1 MKKEN
6 HMSQNLSIFEQAGKD
21 IPEGL
26 SDNKVKTVFE
36 ATGLDWVVEQKQ
48 VYTQRPNTNP
58 AIHIGTSCYDILPNY
73 VANYRSDNN
82 QFLGMVHPKDYKVV
96 QNCDAFDFIDELPN
110 FTFEKVGMFNGGKKV
125 FVVGKS
131 NEQIA
136 IDGSDDLVNFYLTFL
151 HGHDGKSG
159 IRFILCPVRMFCM
172 NQLNLMLQSATFKYN
187 IAHTG
192 DIQFKLAQIQKAI
205 ADSRNYVTGLSQ
217 TIDTMINTKVS
228 KTIEQLTLELIP
240 VEDNDTTLITSRK
253 EEARQTI
260 ITLYNDKPDL
270 QNYKGTQFGII
281 SAVSDYISHAQ
292 PKRISHSTIDN
303 TFIKNIEGS
312 ELLEKT
318 RNILNAA

>member
-1 MKKEN
+1 
-6 HMSQNLSIFEQAGKD
+6 MSQNLSIFEQAGKD

-228 KTIEQLTLELIP
+228 KSIEQLTLELIP

>member
-1 MKKEN
+1 MN
-6 HMSQNLSIFEQAGKD
+6 QNLSIFEQAGKD

-36 ATGLDWVVEQKQ
+36 ATGLDWVVEQKE
-48 VYTQRPNTNP
+48 VAVLEKDNNYSFLR
-58 AIHIGTSCYDILPNY
+58 NY

-110 FTFEKVGMFNGGKKV
+110 FTFEKVGMFSGGKKV
-125 FVVGKS
+125 FVIGKS
-131 NEQIA
+131 NEQID
-136 IDGSDDLVNFYLTFL
+136 IDGTGDLVNFYLTFL

-172 NQLNLMLQSATFKYN
+172 NQLNLMLQTANFKYN

-205 ADSRNYVTGLSQ
+205 ADSRNYVTGLAQ
-217 TIDTMINTKVS
+217 TIDTMINTKTTKS
-228 KTIEQLTLELIP
+228 IEQLTLELIP
-240 VEDNDTTLITSRK
+240 VEDTDTTLITSRK

-270 QNYKGTQFGII
+270 QNYKGTQFGIV

-303 TFIKNIEGS
+303 TFIRNIEGS
-312 ELLEKT
+312 ELLERT
-318 RNILNAA
+318 RLLLTA

>member
-1 MKKEN
+1 
-6 HMSQNLSIFEQAGKD
+6 MSQNLSIFEQAGKD

-26 SDNKVKTVFE
+26 SDNKVKTIFE
-36 ATGLDWVVEQKQ
+36 ATGLDWVVEQKE
-48 VYTQRPNTNP
+48 VAVLEKDNNYSFLR
-58 AIHIGTSCYDILPNY
+58 NY

-172 NQLNLMLQSATFKYN
+172 NQLNLMLQTANFKYN

-205 ADSRNYVTGLSQ
+205 ADSRSYVTGLTQ
-217 TIDTMINTKVS
+217 TIDTMINTKATKS
-228 KTIEQLTLELIP
+228 IEQLTLELIP
-240 VEDNDTTLITSRK
+240 VEDTDTTLITSRK

-270 QNYKGTQFGII
+270 QNYKGTQFGIV

-312 ELLEKT
+312 ELLERT
-318 RNILNAA
+318 ILLLAV

>member
-1 MKKEN
+1 
-6 HMSQNLSIFEQAGKD
+6 MSQNLSIFEQAGKD

-36 ATGLDWVVEQKQ
+36 ATGLDWIVEQKQ
-48 VYTQRPNTNP
+48 VYTQKPNTNP
-58 AIHIGTSCYDILPNY
+58 AMHVGTACYDILPNY

-172 NQLNLMLQSATFKYN
+172 NQLNLMLQTANFKYN

-205 ADSRNYVTGLSQ
+205 ADSRNYVTDLTQ
-217 TIDTMINTKVS
+217 TIDTMINTKS
-228 KTIEQLTLELIP
+228 TKSIEQLTLELIP
-240 VEDNDTTLITSRK
+240 VEDTDTTLITSRK

-270 QNYKGTQFGII
+270 QNYKGTQFGIV

-303 TFIKNIEGS
+303 TFIRNIEGS
-312 ELLEKT
+312 ELLERT
-318 RNILNAA
+318 RLLLAA

>member
-1 MKKEN
+1 
-6 HMSQNLSIFEQAGKD
+6 MSQNLSIFEQAGKD

-26 SDNKVKTVFE
+26 SDNKVKTVLE
-36 ATGLDWVVEQKQ
+36 ATGLDWVVEQKE
-48 VYTQRPNTNP
+48 VAVLEKDNSYSFLR
-58 AIHIGTSCYDILPNY
+58 NY

-82 QFLGMVHPKDYKVV
+82 QFLGMVHSKDYKVV

-172 NQLNLMLQSATFKYN
+172 NQLNLMLQTANFKYN

-205 ADSRNYVTGLSQ
+205 ANSRNYVTDLAQ
-217 TIDTMINTKVS
+217 TIDTMINTKATKS
-228 KTIEQLTLELIP
+228 IEQLTLELIP
-240 VEDNDTTLITSRK
+240 VEDTDTTLITSRK
-253 EEARQTI
+253 KEARQTI

-292 PKRISHSTIDN
+292 PKRIGHSTIDN
-303 TFIKNIEGS
+303 TFVKNIEGS
-312 ELLEKT
+312 ELLERT
-318 RNILNAA
+318 RLLLAA

>member
-1 MKKEN
+1 MRKEN

-36 ATGLDWVVEQKQ
+36 ATGLDWVVEQKE
-48 VYTQRPNTNP
+48 VAVLEKDNNYSFLR
-58 AIHIGTSCYDILPNY
+58 NY

-151 HGHDGKSG
+151 HGHDGKSS

-172 NQLNLMLQSATFKYN
+172 NQLNLMLQTANFKYN

-205 ADSRNYVTGLSQ
+205 ADSRNYVTGLTQ
-217 TIDTMINTKVS
+217 TIDTMVNTKATKS
-228 KTIEQLTLELIP
+228 IEQLTLELIP
-240 VEDNDTTLITSRK
+240 VEDTDTTLITSRK

-270 QNYKGTQFGII
+270 QNYKGTQFGIV

-312 ELLEKT
+312 ELLERT
-318 RNILNAA
+318 RLLLAA

>member
-1 MKKEN
+1 
-6 HMSQNLSIFEQAGKD
+6 MSQNLSIFEQAGKD

-26 SDNKVKTVFE
+26 PDNKIKTVFE
-36 ATGLDWVVEQKQ
+36 ATGLDWVVEQKE
-48 VYTQRPNTNP
+48 VAVLEKDNSYSFLR
-58 AIHIGTSCYDILPNY
+58 NY

-172 NQLNLMLQSATFKYN
+172 NQLNLMLQTANFKYN

-205 ADSRNYVTGLSQ
+205 ADSRNYVTDLTQ
-217 TIDTMINTKVS
+217 TIDTMINTKATKS
-228 KTIEQLTLELIP
+228 IEQLTLELIP
-240 VEDNDTTLITSRK
+240 VEDTDTTLITSRK

-303 TFIKNIEGS
+303 TFIRNIEGS
-312 ELLEKT
+312 ELLERT
-318 RNILNAA
+318 RLLLAT

>member
-1 MKKEN
+1 MKKEIYMN
-6 HMSQNLSIFEQAGKD
+6 QISIFEQAGKD

-26 SDNKVKTVFE
+26 SDNKVKTVLE
-36 ATGLDWVVEQKQ
+36 ATGLDWIVEQKP
-48 VYTQRPNTNP
+48 VYIQRDNTNS
-58 AIHIGTSCYDILPNY
+58 AIHIGTACYDILPNY

-172 NQLNLMLQSATFKYN
+172 NQLNLMLQTANFKYN

-205 ADSRNYVTGLSQ
+205 ADSRNYVTDLTQ
-217 TIDTMINTKVS
+217 TIDTMINTKATKS
-228 KTIEQLTLELIP
+228 IEQLTLELIP
-240 VEDNDTTLITSRK
+240 VEDTDTTLITSRK

>member
-1 MKKEN
+1 
-6 HMSQNLSIFEQAGKD
+6 MSQNLSIFEHARKD

-26 SDNKVKTVFE
+26 SDNKVKTIFE
-36 ATGLDWVVEQKQ
+36 ATGLDWVVEQKE
-48 VYTQRPNTNP
+48 VAVLEKDNSYSFLR
-58 AIHIGTSCYDILPNY
+58 NY

-172 NQLNLMLQSATFKYN
+172 NQLNLMLQTANFKYN

-205 ADSRNYVTGLSQ
+205 ADSRNYVTGLTQ
-217 TIDTMINTKVS
+217 TIDTMINTKATKS
-228 KTIEQLTLELIP
+228 IEQLTLELIP
-240 VEDNDTTLITSRK
+240 VEDTDTTLVTSRK

-312 ELLEKT
+312 ELLERT
-318 RNILNAA
+318 RLLLAA

>member
-1 MKKEN
+1 MRKEN

-26 SDNKVKTVFE
+26 SDNKVKTIFE
-36 ATGLDWVVEQKQ
+36 ATGLDWVVEQKE
-48 VYTQRPNTNP
+48 VAVLEKDNNYSFLR
-58 AIHIGTSCYDILPNY
+58 NY

-172 NQLNLMLQSATFKYN
+172 NQLNLMLQTANFKYN

-205 ADSRNYVTGLSQ
+205 ADSRNYVTGLTQ
-217 TIDTMINTKVS
+217 TIDTMINTKS
-228 KTIEQLTLELIP
+228 TKSIEQLTLELIP
-240 VEDNDTTLITSRK
+240 VEDTDTTLITSRK

-260 ITLYNDKPDL
+260 VTLYNDKPDL
-270 QNYKGTQFGII
+270 QNYKGTQFGIV

>member
-1 MKKEN
+1 
-6 HMSQNLSIFEQAGKD
+6 MSQNLSIFEQAGKD

-36 ATGLDWVVEQKQ
+36 ATGLDWVVEQKE
-48 VYTQRPNTNP
+48 VAVLEKDNNYSFLR
-58 AIHIGTSCYDILPNY
+58 NY

-172 NQLNLMLQSATFKYN
+172 NQLNLMLQTANFKYN

-205 ADSRNYVTGLSQ
+205 ADSRNYVTGLTQ
-217 TIDTMINTKVS
+217 TIDTMINTKATKS
-228 KTIEQLTLELIP
+228 IEQLTLELIP
-240 VEDNDTTLITSRK
+240 VEDTDTTLITSRK

-270 QNYKGTQFGII
+270 QNYKGTQFGIV

-312 ELLEKT
+312 ELLERT
-318 RNILNAA
+318 RLLLAV

>member
-1 MKKEN
+1 
-6 HMSQNLSIFEQAGKD
+6 MSQNLSIFEQAGKD

-26 SDNKVKTVFE
+26 SDNKVKTVLE
-36 ATGLDWVVEQKQ
+36 ATGLDWVVEQKE
-48 VYTQRPNTNP
+48 VAVLEKDNSYSFLRNYT
-58 AIHIGTSCYDILPNY
+58 
-73 VANYRSDNN
+73 ANYRSDNN

-172 NQLNLMLQSATFKYN
+172 NQLNLMLQTANFKYN

-205 ADSRNYVTGLSQ
+205 ADSRNYVTDLTQ
-217 TIDTMINTKVS
+217 TIDTMINTKATKS
-228 KTIEQLTLELIP
+228 IEQLTLELIP
-240 VEDNDTTLITSRK
+240 VEDTDTTLITSRK

-292 PKRISHSTIDN
+292 PKRISHSTINN
-303 TFIKNIEGS
+303 TFVKNIEGS
-312 ELLEKT
+312 ELLERT
-318 RNILNAA
+318 RLLLAV

>member
-1 MKKEN
+1 
-6 HMSQNLSIFEQAGKD
+6 MSQNLSIFEQAGKD

-26 SDNKVKTVFE
+26 PDNRVKTIFE
-36 ATGLDWVVEQKQ
+36 ATGLDWVVEQKPLY
-48 VYTQRPNTNP
+48 VAKTEIGIPPNTLY
-58 AIHIGTSCYDILPNY
+58 GYETVPNH
-73 VANYRSDNN
+73 VANYRSDNG
-82 QFLGMVHPKDYKVV
+82 QLLGLVHPKDYKVV

-110 FTFEKVGMFNGGKKV
+110 FTFEKVGMFNNGKKV

-172 NQLNLMLQSATFKYN
+172 NQLNLMLQTATFKYN

-192 DIQFKLAQIQKAI
+192 DIQFKLAQIQRAI
-205 ADSRNYVTGLSQ
+205 ADSRNYVSGLTQ
-217 TIDTMINTKVS
+217 TIDTMINTKVTKS
-228 KTIEQLTLELIP
+228 IEQLTLELIP
-240 VEDNDTTLITSRK
+240 VEENDTALITSRK
-253 EEARQTI
+253 EETRQSI

>member
-1 MKKEN
+1 
-6 HMSQNLSIFEQAGKD
+6 MSQNLSIFEQAGKD

-26 SDNKVKTVFE
+26 SDNKVKTIFE
-36 ATGLDWVVEQKQ
+36 ATGLDWVVEQKE
-48 VYTQRPNTNP
+48 VAVLEKDNNYSFLR
-58 AIHIGTSCYDILPNY
+58 NY

-172 NQLNLMLQSATFKYN
+172 NQLNLMLQTANFKYN

-205 ADSRNYVTGLSQ
+205 ADSRNYVTDLTQ
-217 TIDTMINTKVS
+217 TIDTMINTKATKS
-228 KTIEQLTLELIP
+228 IEQLTLELIP
-240 VEDNDTTLITSRK
+240 VEDTDTTLITSRK

-260 ITLYNDKPDL
+260 TTLYNDKPDL
-270 QNYKGTQFGII
+270 QNYKGTQFGIV

-292 PKRISHSTIDN
+292 PKRISHSTINN

-312 ELLEKT
+312 ELLEKM

>member
-1 MKKEN
+1 
-6 HMSQNLSIFEQAGKD
+6 MSQNLSIFEQAGKD

-26 SDNKVKTVFE
+26 SDNKVKTIFE
-36 ATGLDWVVEQKQ
+36 ATGLDWVVEQKE
-48 VYTQRPNTNP
+48 VAVLEKDNNYSFLR
-58 AIHIGTSCYDILPNY
+58 NY
-73 VANYRSDNN
+73 VANYRSDNS

-172 NQLNLMLQSATFKYN
+172 NQLNLMLQTANFKYN

-205 ADSRNYVTGLSQ
+205 ADSRSYVTGLTQ
-217 TIDTMINTKVS
+217 TIDTMINTKS
-228 KTIEQLTLELIP
+228 TKSIEQLTLELIP
-240 VEDNDTTLITSRK
+240 VEDTDTTLITSRK

-270 QNYKGTQFGII
+270 QNYKGTQFGIV

-312 ELLEKT
+312 ELLEHT
-318 RNILNAA
+318 RLLLAV

>member
-1 MKKEN
+1 
-6 HMSQNLSIFEQAGKD
+6 MSQNLSIFEQAGKD

-26 SDNKVKTVFE
+26 SDNKIKTVFQ
-36 ATGLDWVVEQKQ
+36 ATGLDWTVEQKE
-48 VYTQRPNTNP
+48 VAVLEKDNSYSFLR
-58 AIHIGTSCYDILPNY
+58 NY

-131 NEQIA
+131 NEQID
-136 IDGSDDLVNFYLTFL
+136 IDGSGDLVDFYLTFL

-159 IRFILCPVRMFCM
+159 IRFIMCPVRMFCM
-172 NQLNLMLQSATFKYN
+172 NQLNLMLQTANFKYN

-192 DIQFKLAQIQKAI
+192 DIQLKLAQIQKAI
-205 ADSRNYVTGLSQ
+205 ANSRNYVTDLTE
-217 TIDTMINTKVS
+217 TIDTMINTKATKS
-228 KTIEQLTLELIP
+228 IEQLTLELIP
-240 VEDNDTTLITSRK
+240 AEDADTALITSRK

-270 QNYKGTQFGII
+270 QNYKGTQFGIV

-303 TFIKNIEGS
+303 TFIRNIEGS
-312 ELLEKT
+312 ELLERT
-318 RNILNAA
+318 RLILAA

>member
-1 MKKEN
+1 
-6 HMSQNLSIFEQAGKD
+6 MSQNLSIFEQAGKD

-26 SDNKVKTVFE
+26 SDNKVKTIFE
-36 ATGLDWVVEQKQ
+36 ATGLDWVVEQKE
-48 VYTQRPNTNP
+48 VAVLEKDNNYSFLR
-58 AIHIGTSCYDILPNY
+58 NY

-172 NQLNLMLQSATFKYN
+172 NQLNLMLQTANFKYN

-205 ADSRNYVTGLSQ
+205 ADSRSYVTGLTQ
-217 TIDTMINTKVS
+217 TIDTMINTKATKS
-228 KTIEQLTLELIP
+228 IEQLTLELIP
-240 VEDNDTTLITSRK
+240 VEDTDTTLITSRK

-270 QNYKGTQFGII
+270 QNYKGTQFGVI

-312 ELLEKT
+312 ELLEHT
-318 RNILNAA
+318 RLLLAV

>member
-1 MKKEN
+1 
-6 HMSQNLSIFEQAGKD
+6 MSQNLSIFEQAGKD

-26 SDNKVKTVFE
+26 SDNKVKTIFE
-36 ATGLDWVVEQKQ
+36 ATGLDWVVEQKE
-48 VYTQRPNTNP
+48 VAVLEKDNNYSFLR
-58 AIHIGTSCYDILPNY
+58 NY

-82 QFLGMVHPKDYKVV
+82 QFLGVVHPKDYKVV

-172 NQLNLMLQSATFKYN
+172 NQFNLMLQTANFKYN

-205 ADSRNYVTGLSQ
+205 ADSRSYVTGLTQ
-217 TIDTMINTKVS
+217 TIDTMINTKATKS
-228 KTIEQLTLELIP
+228 IEQLTLELIP
-240 VEDNDTTLITSRK
+240 VEDTDTTLITSRK

-270 QNYKGTQFGII
+270 QNYKGTVFGMV
-281 SAVSDYISHAQ
+281 SAVSDYVSHVT
-292 PKRISHSTIDN
+292 PKRSHGASTANNLFISN
-303 TFIKNIEGS
+303 MEGNRLIQTAKT
-312 ELLEKT
+312 LL
-318 RNILNAA
+318 AA

>member
-1 MKKEN
+1 
-6 HMSQNLSIFEQAGKD
+6 MSQNLSIFEQAGKD

-228 KTIEQLTLELIP
+228 KSIEQLTLELIP

-318 RNILNAA
+318 RNILLAA

>member
-1 MKKEN
+1 
-6 HMSQNLSIFEQAGKD
+6 MSQNLSIFEQAGKE
-21 IPEGL
+21 IPTGL
-26 SDNKVKTVFE
+26 TDNKVSTVFE
-36 ATGLDWVVEQKQ
+36 ATGLDWTVEQKP
-48 VYTQRPNTNP
+48 VYVQRPNTDM
-58 AIHIGTSCYDILPNY
+58 AIHLGVTCTDPIPNL
-73 VANYRSDNN
+73 VANYRSDNG
-82 QFLGMVHPKDYKVV
+82 QFLGMVHPRGYKIV
-96 QNCDAFDFIDELPN
+96 QNTEAFDLIDELPN
-110 FTFEKVGMFNGGKKV
+110 FTFEKVGLFNGGKKV

-131 NEQIA
+131 NEQID

-172 NQLNLMLQSATFKYN
+172 NQLNLMLQTANFKYN

-205 ADSRNYVTGLSQ
+205 ADSRSYVTGLTQ
-217 TIDTMINTKVS
+217 TIDTMINTKATKS
-228 KTIEQLTLELIP
+228 IEQLTLELIP
-240 VEDNDTTLITSRK
+240 VEDTDTTLITSRK

-270 QNYKGTQFGII
+270 QNYKGTQFGIV

-318 RNILNAA
+318 RNILNAV

>member
-1 MKKEN
+1 MRKEN

-26 SDNKVKTVFE
+26 SDNKVKTIFE
-36 ATGLDWVVEQKQ
+36 ATGLDWVVEQKE
-48 VYTQRPNTNP
+48 VAVLEKDNNYSFLR
-58 AIHIGTSCYDILPNY
+58 NY

-110 FTFEKVGMFNGGKKV
+110 FTFEKVGMFSGGKKV

-172 NQLNLMLQSATFKYN
+172 NQLNLMLQTANFKYN

-205 ADSRNYVTGLSQ
+205 SDSRNYVTGLTQ
-217 TIDTMINTKVS
+217 TIDTMINTKATKS
-228 KTIEQLTLELIP
+228 IEQLTLELIP
-240 VEDNDTTLITSRK
+240 VEDTDTTLITSRK

-260 ITLYNDKPDL
+260 VTLYNDKPDL
-270 QNYKGTQFGII
+270 QNYKGTQFGIV

>member
-1 MKKEN
+1 
-6 HMSQNLSIFEQAGKD
+6 MSQNLSIFEQAGKD

-36 ATGLDWVVEQKQ
+36 ATGLDWVVEQKE
-48 VYTQRPNTNP
+48 VAVLEKDNNYSFLR
-58 AIHIGTSCYDILPNY
+58 NY

-172 NQLNLMLQSATFKYN
+172 NQLNLMLQTANFKYN

-205 ADSRNYVTGLSQ
+205 ADSRNYVTGLTQ
-217 TIDTMINTKVS
+217 TIDTMVNTKATKS
-228 KTIEQLTLELIP
+228 IEQLTLELIP
-240 VEDNDTTLITSRK
+240 VEDTDTTLITSRK

-270 QNYKGTQFGII
+270 QNYKGTQFGIV

-312 ELLEKT
+312 ELLERT
-318 RNILNAA
+318 RLLLAA

>member
-1 MKKEN
+1 
-6 HMSQNLSIFEQAGKD
+6 MSQNLSIFEQAGKD

-48 VYTQRPNTNP
+48 VYTQRSNTNP
-58 AIHIGTSCYDILPNY
+58 AIHDILPNY

-96 QNCDAFDFIDELPN
+96 QNCDAFDFIDELSN

-205 ADSRNYVTGLSQ
+205 ANSRNYVTGLSQ

-228 KTIEQLTLELIP
+228 KSIEQLTLELIP

-270 QNYKGTQFGII
+270 QNYKGTQFGIV

-303 TFIKNIEGS
+303 TFIRNIEGS
-312 ELLEKT
+312 ELLERT
-318 RNILNAA
+318 RLLLAA

>member
-1 MKKEN
+1 
-6 HMSQNLSIFEQAGKD
+6 MSQNLSIFEQAGKD

-26 SDNKVKTVFE
+26 SDNKVKTIFE
-36 ATGLDWVVEQKQ
+36 ATGLDWVVEQKE
-48 VYTQRPNTNP
+48 VAVLEKDNNYSFLR
-58 AIHIGTSCYDILPNY
+58 NY

-172 NQLNLMLQSATFKYN
+172 NQLNLMLQTANFKYN

-192 DIQFKLAQIQKAI
+192 DVQFKLAQIQKAI
-205 ADSRNYVTGLSQ
+205 ADSRNYVTGLAQ
-217 TIDTMINTKVS
+217 TIDTMINTKTTKS
-228 KTIEQLTLELIP
+228 IEQLTLELIP
-240 VEDNDTTLITSRK
+240 VEDTDTTLITSRK

-260 ITLYNDKPDL
+260 INLYNDKPDL
-270 QNYKGTQFGII
+270 QNYKGTQFGVI

>member
-36 ATGLDWVVEQKQ
+36 ATGLDWIVEQKQ
-48 VYTQRPNTNP
+48 VYTQKPNTNP

-217 TIDTMINTKVS
+217 TIDAMINTKVS
-228 KTIEQLTLELIP
+228 KSIEQLTLELIP

-260 ITLYNDKPDL
+260 ITLYNDKLDL
-270 QNYKGTQFGII
+270 QNYKGTQFGIV

-292 PKRISHSTIDN
+292 PKRIGHSTIDN
-303 TFIKNIEGS
+303 TFVKNIEGS
-312 ELLEKT
+312 ELLERT
-318 RNILNAA
+318 RLLLAA